1 MNCELSKVIPS
12 TILVK
17 FDSYYYERE
26 QVNELY
32 YIFYKHF
39 NNSEFQ
45 GKNLFFIKT
54 ILYIYSWFLLEK
66 KINIFNLTTF
76 VQITVLNLIFMFSVY
91 IYWYVLAYNYV
102 IVFIRYALFALC
114 YLCYRFNMTN
124 MPHMYHLWHKTR

>member
-45 GKNLFFIKT
+45 GKNLF
-54 ILYIYSWFLLEK
+54 LLK
-66 KINIFNLTTF
+66 QYCT
-76 VQITVLNLIFMFSVY
+76 
-91 IYWYVLAYNYV
+91 
-102 IVFIRYALFALC
+102 FIRDFCLKK
-114 YLCYRFNMTN
+114 R
-124 MPHMYHLWHKTR
+124 